1 MVISKKMKAVTSLIT
16 AVLLTLIAV
25 SGHRVYLVMIQKKPL
40 KNQTKVIEANSF
52 QFNAKYFGVAP
63 RNERLVSATKKLS
76 KDKTI
81 IFTSNRES
89 PFLKQFVYQTNL
101 SGSESALNLT
111 KNLSIETLAP
121 IEKKNTNNYFIFDLL
136 VDGDNLLISLV
147 TIPNV
152 RNECNIFQIIKIP
165 IDNGNLTPS
174 NALEIWKPKVC
185 IYTHPNNP
193 GWSDFHGRL
202 AASKSDI
209 YLSTGLLIA
218 STYLG
223 FYPNPNI
230 RGLDQNLAIQLK
242 NDQLFGGVIKINKV
256 TGYSSKVA
264 QGFRGPSGIAIR
276 STPFGE
282 QIWLGDHGPRGG
294 DELNLVIEGKDYGW
308 PWVSYGTKY
317 FAPTKGQKGIL
328 NTKFGAHDGYEKPI
342 HYWTPS
348 IAPSQLIVL
357 SETLDSDNSWSAG
370 DLVISSLKA
379 KSIFRLKLNQN
390 SMIHSIEQ
398 VDIGVRIRDIS
409 VENRTLFVSTD
420 DGQIVVIEKSGASTS
435 LGAFPAVFP
444 VENPF
449 YFLVPGLNQ
458 FSNFIDSLRGRISKL
473 DWLNIL

>member
-1 MVISKKMKAVTSLIT
+1 VVFSKKMKVITSLIS
-16 AVLLTLIAV
+16 AVLLILVAV

-40 KNQTKVIEANSF
+40 KNQTKIIEANSF
-52 QFNAKYFGVAP
+52 QFDTKYFGVAP
-63 RNERLVSATKKLS
+63 RNERLISATKKLS

-89 PFLKQFVYQTNL
+89 AFLNQFIYQTNL
-101 SGSESALNLT
+101 SGSESVLKLS

-121 IEKKNTNNYFIFDLL
+121 IEKKYTNNYFIFDLL

-165 IDNGNLTPS
+165 IDNGNLIPS

-185 IYTHPNNP
+185 IYTYPNNP
-193 GWSDFHGRL
+193 GWGDFHGRL
-202 AASKSDI
+202 AVSKNDI

-230 RGLDQNLAIQLK
+230 RGLDPDLAIQLK

-256 TGYSSKVA
+256 TGYSSRVA

-276 STPFGE
+276 STPLGE

-294 DELNLVIEGKDYGW
+294 DELNLVIEGKNYGW
-308 PWVSYGTKY
+308 PWVSYGRKY
-317 FAPTKGQKGIL
+317 FVPTKGQKGII
-328 NTKFGAHDGYEKPI
+328 NTKFGVHEGYEKPVY
-342 HYWTPS
+342 YWAPS
-348 IAPSQLIVL
+348 IAPSQLIAL

-390 SMIHSIEQ
+390 SMIQSIEQ

-409 VENRTLFVSTD
+409 VENKTLFISTD
-420 DGQIVVIEKSGASTS
+420 DGQIVVIKESDISTS

-444 VENPF
+444 IENPF
-449 YFLVPGLNQ
+449 YFVVPGLKQ
-458 FSNFIDSLRGRISKL
+458 FSNFIDSLRGGISKL
-473 DWLNIL
+473 DWLNLL